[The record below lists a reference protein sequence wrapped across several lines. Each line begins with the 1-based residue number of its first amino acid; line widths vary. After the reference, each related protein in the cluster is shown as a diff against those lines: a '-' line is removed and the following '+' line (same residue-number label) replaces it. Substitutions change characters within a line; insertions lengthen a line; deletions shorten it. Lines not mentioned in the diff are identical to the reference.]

1 MEKHTG
7 KKKFECNVCSAT
19 FTQKMHLKNHVILHV
34 TKIKPQE
41 NLSKSPPDAKHAATQ
56 IKVKT
61 KFLIISQTYIPNFLL
76 QTETE
81 TSILN

>member
-19 FTQKMHLKNHVILHV
+19 FTQKMHLKNHIILHV

-41 NLSKSPPDAKHAATQ
+41 NLSKSLADAKQAAAQ

-61 KFLIISQTYIPNFLL
+61 IFFIISQLYIPIFCTRLKQRHL
-76 QTETE
+76 K
-81 TSILN
+81 